1 MSDKTA
7 STIQRQRHAAGT
19 TWHSVIGQLCL
30 CVCVCVCVCACVRVF
45 EQQNLSIFGAQIT
58 LKLKKLEGF
67 SSGNIKK

>member
-7 STIQRQRHAAGT
+7 STIQRQRHAAGRYDMT
-19 TWHSVIGQLCL
+19 FSNWPIM

>member
-19 TWHSVIGQLCL
+19 TWHSVIGQL
-30 CVCVCVCVCACVRVF
+30 CVCVCVCACVRVF